1 MTTLDQLLGDP
12 ANAAVWTL
20 ARERSTVAFTCRS
33 FWGLLP
39 VKGTFTEL
47 SGTGQLGNGTAF
59 GRLDIDA
66 ASLTTGIGK
75 RDDHL
80 RSEDFFAVDRFP
92 TISVVV
98 TAVEPAD
105 GAGGGE
111 LRSTL
116 TVRGVTRPISLPA
129 TVALLDDGAVQLS
142 VNATIDRTE
151 WDVSGNLLGM
161 VKRPASL
168 AATGVFVK
176 IG

>member
-20 ARERSTVAFTCRS
+20 DRERSTVAFTCRS

-39 VKGTFTEL
+39 IKGTFTEF
-47 SGTGQLGNGTAF
+47 SGNGQLGNGTAF
-59 GRLDIDA
+59 GRVDIDA

-98 TAVEPAD
+98 TAVQPAA
-105 GAGGGE
+105 GAGE
-111 LRSTL
+111 LRTTL
-116 TVRGVTRPISLPA
+116 TVRGVTRPILLPA
-129 TVALLDDGAVQLS
+129 TIALLDDGAVQLS
-142 VNATIDRTE
+142 VRATIDRTE

>member
-20 ARERSTVAFTCRS
+20 DPQRSTVAFRCRS
-33 FWGLLP
+33 LWGLLP
-39 VKGTFTEL
+39 VRGTFTEF
-47 SGTGQLGNGTAF
+47 SGTGQLGSGTAF

-75 RDDHL
+75 RDQHL

-98 TAVEPAD
+98 TAVQPAA
-105 GAGGGE
+105 GADE

-129 TVALLDDGAVQLS
+129 TIAVLDDGAVRLS
-142 VNATIDRTE
+142 VHATIDRTE

-161 VKRPASL
+161 VKRPTYL